1 MDNMDNNISYKVAL
15 GGVISSLCLLAM
27 FFTGLA
33 PFLYLTLPMIAGA
46 LITIIV
52 MEVNTSWAFM
62 TYLAVS
68 LLSIF
73 VTFDKEAALIFI
85 LFFGHYPILKQRI
98 ELLRVKF
105 LQFLIK
111 LIVFNICIIL
121 DYQLTIH
128 MLGISDFMDDFAS
141 LGKYGIYLL
150 WAGANLFFIAYDYAL
165 SGCVQMYIKELKPKI
180 FGKNVNNRTQN

>member
-1 MDNMDNNISYKVAL
+1 MNNVSYKVAL

-27 FFTGLA
+27 FFTGVV

-52 MEVNTSWAFM
+52 VEVNYSWALM

-73 VTFDKEAALIFI
+73 VTFDKSAALVFI
-85 LFFGHYPILKQRI
+85 LFFGHYPVLKYKI
-98 ELLRVKF
+98 EKIKIKPLMFLVK
-105 LQFLIK
+105 L
-111 LIVFNICIIL
+111 VTFNICVVL

-128 MLGISDFMDDFAS
+128 LLGISDYMDDFAS
-141 LGKYGIYLL
+141 LGKYGIYAMWAFSNVFFLL
-150 WAGANLFFIAYDYAL
+150 YDNVL
-165 SGCVQMYIKELKPKI
+165 GGCADMYIRHLKPKI
-180 FGKNVNNRTQN
+180 FGKKTKKR